1 MPAVKVTRYLLANNS
16 ALTARVPAARIM
28 AGTVPINTVLPAI
41 GITQI
46 SGTERITVA
55 TNDTLVMVTSRVQVT
70 VMAKSYADQKTIL
83 GLIRDAL
90 PNTTGT
96 VNGVTVDSILPDT
109 VGPDMKDEEAAIFY
123 QSRDFFVKHIE

>member
-1 MPAVKVTRYLLANNS
+1 MSAVKVVRYLLANNS
-16 ALTARVPAARIM
+16 TLTASVPASKIM

-41 GITQI
+41 GITEI
-46 SGTERITVA
+46 SSSERITVA
-55 TNDTLVMVTSRVQVT
+55 TNDALVIVTSRVQVM
-70 VMAKSYADQKTIL
+70 VMAKTYADQKDIL

-109 VGPDMKDEEAAIFY
+109 VGPDLKDEDAGIFY